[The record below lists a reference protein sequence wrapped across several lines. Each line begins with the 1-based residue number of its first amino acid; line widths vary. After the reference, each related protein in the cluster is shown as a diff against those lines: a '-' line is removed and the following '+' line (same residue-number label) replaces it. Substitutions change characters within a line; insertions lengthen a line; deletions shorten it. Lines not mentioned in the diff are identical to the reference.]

1 VSALWEKIIKLEKW
15 SQMSSF
21 LISAVY
27 RAATALKDKD
37 DQADRKTEPEG
48 TVSLSLRFTLP
59 V

>member
-37 DQADRKTEPEG
+37 VQADRKTEPEG